1 MANELKDIEYHSRK
15 GEKLENLIRYVNKE
29 TLKEQ
34 HRKQQS
40 GKASGVDKVTRIE
53 YGENLDKNVEDLL
66 NRMKRDRK
74 SVV

>member
-40 GKASGVDKVTRIE
+40 GNCQKVAA
-53 YGENLDKNVEDLL
+53 N
-66 NRMKRDRK
+66 
-74 SVV
+74 